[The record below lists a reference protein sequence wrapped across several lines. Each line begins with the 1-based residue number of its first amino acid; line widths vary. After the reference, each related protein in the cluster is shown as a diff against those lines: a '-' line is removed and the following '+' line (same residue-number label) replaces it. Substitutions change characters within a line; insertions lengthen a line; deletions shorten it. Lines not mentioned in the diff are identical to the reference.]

1 MATWEQVK
9 EFVNKNFKIQKD
21 GGDSF
26 NIVFDLGDNRSQLVN
41 VSKAQTKNGDVWVQ
55 IYSPVGTI
63 RQDKLNN
70 ALEDVDSAI
79 CGGLVKLGDKHFV
92 RHCMLIEDMSA
103 DEFSVP
109 LLLITAIAD
118 SLEEKYVGGDQN

>member
-1 MATWEQVK
+1 MATWEQL
-9 EFVNKNFKIQKD
+9 KNFVKSNYKMQREES
-21 GGDSF
+21 DSF
-26 NIVFDLGDNRSQLVN
+26 NMVFDLGDNRSQLVN
-41 VSKAQTKNGDVWVQ
+41 VTKAQTKNGDVWVQ

-70 ALEDVDSAI
+70 ALEDIEGAI
-79 CGGLVKLGDKHFV
+79 CGGLVKMGDKHLV

-103 DEFSVP
+103 EEFNVP